1 MFVQNLK
8 LEVYFYLC
16 INLKVFSEKLLK
28 ILEFQVKIDERALK
42 DIFVTIILSICN
54 DFRDRD

>member
-28 ILEFQVKIDERALK
+28 ILEFQVKIDERA
-42 DIFVTIILSICN
+42 
-54 DFRDRD
+54 